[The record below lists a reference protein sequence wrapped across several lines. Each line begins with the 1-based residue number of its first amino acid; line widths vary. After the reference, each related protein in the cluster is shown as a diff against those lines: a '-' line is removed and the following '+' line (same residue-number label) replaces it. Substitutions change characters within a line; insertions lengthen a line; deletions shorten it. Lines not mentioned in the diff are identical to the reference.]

1 MEDPVHRFMFILI
14 ALFLVSNSIHAK
26 DSRQT
31 CRIEARRLL
40 YRTISRLIVPKQRK
54 STSFLIYL
62 PPKGPRG
69 RRVTVPI
76 EIIDLSAMI
85 HAFENK
91 KTLPENIEEINGV
104 ISLPEI
110 SD

>member
-1 MEDPVHRFMFILI
+1 MHRFMFILI

-26 DSRQT
+26 DNRQT
-31 CRIEARRLL
+31 SRMEARRLL
-40 YRTISRLIVPKQRK
+40 YRTISRLIVSKQRK
-54 STSFLIYL
+54 STSFLSYL

-91 KTLPENIEEINGV
+91 KILPENIEEINGV